1 MSLEGHISVSILS
14 CNRLLRETIARIL
27 TYKRNFNVVAV
38 EPPGLTPGG
47 IELARTPDVWV
58 SDSLYDFA
66 KQLLPYLHERKEKS
80 VACVLI
86 AMPDDAKQFLT
97 AVSYGVLGYVLQEA
111 SPIDVIA
118 AIRAVAR
125 GEAVCPPH
133 LARVLFDFV
142 ASQKSELQNGRA
154 TKQFRLTRREQQ
166 LVPLVGRGL
175 TNKEIA
181 THLNVSEQ
189 TIKTHIHRI
198 LRKTGVEDRFAI
210 SAACDAVQ
218 IGI

>member
-1 MSLEGHISVSILS
+1 LEGHISVSILS

-38 EPPGLTPGG
+38 EPPGLIPGG
-47 IELARTPDVWV
+47 IELDRTPDVWV

-66 KQLLPYLHERKEKS
+66 KRLLPYLRERKERS

-154 TKQFRLTRREQQ
+154 TKPSRLTFIGFFARPASKIA
-166 LVPLVGRGL
+166 LPLALR
-175 TNKEIA
+175 A
-181 THLNVSEQ
+181 TRSKSAYNP
-189 TIKTHIHRI
+189 
-198 LRKTGVEDRFAI
+198 LRCFPY
-210 SAACDAVQ
+210 S
-218 IGI
+218 

>member
-1 MSLEGHISVSILS
+1 VSLEGQISVSILS

-38 EPPGLTPGG
+38 EPPGLIPGG

-58 SDSLYDFA
+58 SDSLYDFV
-66 KQLLPYLHERKEKS
+66 KQLLPLLERKPEKS

-142 ASQKSELQNGRA
+142 ALQKSDFQNGRG

-166 LVPLVGRGL
+166 LVPLVARGL

>member
-1 MSLEGHISVSILS
+1 MDRNISVSILS

-27 TYKRNFNVVAV
+27 TYKRNFDVVAT
-38 EPPGLTPGG
+38 EAPGLIPSG
-47 IELARTPDVWV
+47 IGLAHAPDVWV
-58 SDSLYDFA
+58 SDSLHDFV
-66 KQLLPYLHERKEKS
+66 KQLLPHQLQWKHERS

-86 AMPDDAKQFLT
+86 AMPDEAKHFLT
-97 AVSYGVLGYVLQEA
+97 AVRYGVLGYVLQEA

-142 ASQKSELQNGRA
+142 ASQKSDFQNDRA
-154 TKQFRLTRREQQ
+154 RKQFRLTRREQQ
-166 LVPLVGRGL
+166 LIPLVGRGL

-189 TIKTHIHRI
+189 TVKSHIHRI
-198 LRKTGVEDRFAI
+198 LRKTGVDDRFAI
-210 SAACDAVQ
+210 SAACVADQ